1 MDLKSL
7 LRWSFFLDLSA
18 VFLSVFGDGSLLNGQ
33 INITAE
39 PGQNITLPCR
49 APDNKAIIVVEWSR
63 TDLESEY
70 VLRYRDEQFD
80 PENQHLSFRN
90 RVDLQDRQM
99 KDGDVSLVLKNVTMD
114 DRGTYECW
122 VVQRGTNRRKRAA
135 LKTRPISSIVLDV
148 VPSGHKDG
156 SSEDGGNKV
165 GPVGAAVGLSVG
177 FIVAAAVVGFVIYE
191 KRRRLR
197 ENEQAAAELELQSAL
212 QSPDPGAVS

>member
-1 MDLKSL
+1 MHLQSL
-7 LRWSFFLDLSA
+7 FALDLSA
-18 VFLSVFGDGSLLNGQ
+18 VFLSVFADGSFLNGQ
-33 INITAE
+33 INIAAE
-39 PGQNITLPCR
+39 PGQNITLPCG

-114 DRGTYECW
+114 DRGTYECR

-177 FIVAAAVVGFVIYE
+177 FIVAAAVGFVIYK